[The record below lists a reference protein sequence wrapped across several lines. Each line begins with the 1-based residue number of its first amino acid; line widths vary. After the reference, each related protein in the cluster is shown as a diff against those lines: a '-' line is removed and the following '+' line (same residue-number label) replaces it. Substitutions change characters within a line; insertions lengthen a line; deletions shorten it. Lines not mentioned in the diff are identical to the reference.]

1 MRKTPAEK
9 SIMNLKRFA
18 PPAAKKLWRRLRERP
33 APPAPTAESLRAA
46 AAKRSRRIVR
56 TLDGLPD
63 ATGALNPN
71 LIFDIGMHVGQDSD
85 YYLRKGFDVVAVE
98 ANPMLAAAGEKRFA
112 RQLRE
117 RQLTLLNVGV
127 GETRGQAE
135 FHVNLELSEW
145 SSFKPATASRG
156 MPTAAVSVEMVTI
169 ADIVRKF
176 GVPYYL
182 KIDIEG
188 LDGAAVRGLSE
199 CPVKPRYVSFE
210 NGDPPLFELLVS
222 FGYTGFKFIN
232 QADVPAQVCPI
243 PAREGRTI
251 AHAFPYGASGAFGDD
266 APGEWLPVE
275 AMRGIVG
282 GHAAARAKG
291 DYDAVKQGW
300 FDLHAKRDV

>member
-1 MRKTPAEK
+1 MDLRK
-9 SIMNLKRFA
+9 FA
-18 PPAAKKLWRRLRERP
+18 PPAAKRLWRHFRKQT
-33 APPAPTAESLRAA
+33 APPAPNAESLRAA
-46 AAKRSRRIVR
+46 ADQRSRNIVR
-56 TLDGLPD
+56 SLDGLAD
-63 ATGALNPN
+63 APTALNPN
-71 LIFDIGMHVGQDSD
+71 LIFDVGMHVGQDSD
-85 YYLRKGFDVVAVE
+85 FYLRKGFNVVAVE
-98 ANPMLAAAGEKRFA
+98 ANPMLVAASEKRFA
-112 RQLRE
+112 RELRE
-117 RQLTLLNVGV
+117 RQLTLLNIGV
-127 GETRGQAE
+127 GEARGRAE

-156 MPTAAVSVEMVTI
+156 MPTAPVSVEMVTI

-210 NGDPPLFELLVS
+210 NGDPPLFELLVR

-232 QADVPAQVCPI
+232 QADVPAQVCPV

-251 AHAFPYGASGAFGDD
+251 AHTFPYGASGAFGDD
-266 APGEWLPVE
+266 APGHWLPAE
-275 AMRGIVG
+275 AMREIVG
-282 GHAAARAKG
+282 AHTAARAKG
-291 DYDAVKQGW
+291 DYDAVTQGW

>member
-1 MRKTPAEK
+1 
-9 SIMNLKRFA
+9 MNLRQFA
-18 PPAAKKLWRRLRERP
+18 PVAAKRLWRQFRKQTALS
-33 APPAPTAESLRAA
+33 APSAESLRAA
-46 AAKRSRRIVR
+46 ADQRSRDIVR
-56 TLDGLPD
+56 TLEGLPD
-63 ATGALNPN
+63 APGALNPN

-85 YYLRKGFDVVAVE
+85 YYLRKGFSVVAVE
-98 ANPMLAAAGEKRFA
+98 ANPILAAASEKRFA
-112 RQLRE
+112 RELRQRQLR
-117 RQLTLLNVGV
+117 LLNIGV
-127 GETRGQAE
+127 GETRGRAE

-210 NGDPPLFELLVS
+210 NGDPPLFELLVG

-232 QADVPAQVCPI
+232 QADVPAQVCPN

-266 APGEWLPVE
+266 APGDWLPVE
-275 AMRGIVG
+275 AMRDIVG
-282 GHAAARAKG
+282 AHAAARAKG

>member
-1 MRKTPAEK
+1 
-9 SIMNLKRFA
+9 MNLKQFA
-18 PPAAKKLWRRLRERP
+18 PPAIKRLWRQIRKHTALS
-33 APPAPTAESLRAA
+33 APSAESLRTAA
-46 AAKRSRRIVR
+46 DQRSRHIVR
-56 TLDGLPD
+56 TLEGLPD
-63 ATGALNPN
+63 TPGALNPN

-85 YYLRKGFDVVAVE
+85 YYLRKGFSVVAVE
-98 ANPMLAAAGEKRFA
+98 ANPILAAASEKRFA
-112 RQLRE
+112 RELRQRQLR
-117 RQLTLLNVGV
+117 LLNIGV
-127 GETRGQAE
+127 GETRGRAE

-210 NGDPPLFELLVS
+210 NGDPPLFELLVG
-222 FGYTGFKFIN
+222 FGYTDFKFIN
-232 QADVPAQVCPI
+232 QADVPAQICPI

-266 APGEWLPVE
+266 APGDWLPVE
-275 AMRGIVG
+275 AMREVVAA
-282 GHAAARAKG
+282 HATARAKG

>member
-1 MRKTPAEK
+1 MDLRK
-9 SIMNLKRFA
+9 LA
-18 PPAAKKLWRRLRERP
+18 PPAAKRLWRQFRKQTAP
-33 APPAPTAESLRAA
+33 AAPNAESLRAA
-46 AAKRSRRIVR
+46 ADQRSRYIVR
-56 TLDGLPD
+56 TLEGLPD
-63 ATGALNPN
+63 APSALNPN

-85 YYLRKGFDVVAVE
+85 FYLRKGFNVVAVE

-112 RQLRE
+112 RELRE
-117 RQLTLLNVGV
+117 RQLTLLNIGV
-127 GETRGQAE
+127 GEARGRAE

-188 LDGAAVRGLSE
+188 LDGAAVRGLSV
-199 CPVKPRYVSFE
+199 CPVKPRYLSFE
-210 NGDPPLFELLVS
+210 NGEPHLFELLVG
-222 FGYTGFKFIN
+222 FGYTAFKFIN
-232 QADVPAQVCPI
+232 QADVPTQVCPT

-266 APGEWLPVE
+266 APGDWLSVE
-275 AMRGIVG
+275 AMRDIVG
-282 GHAAARAKG
+282 AHAAARAKG
-291 DYDAVKQGW
+291 DYDAAKQGW